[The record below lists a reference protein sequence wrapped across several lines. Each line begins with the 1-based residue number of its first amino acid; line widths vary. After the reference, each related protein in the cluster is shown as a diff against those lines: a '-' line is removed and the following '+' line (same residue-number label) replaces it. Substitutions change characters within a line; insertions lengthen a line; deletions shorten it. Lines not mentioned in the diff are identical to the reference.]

1 MFCKEFCLSIVIKN
15 TFFCKLFEFLKSYI
29 ISGSS
34 ERNITSMKRKFIS
47 HVKCEKQIKKVKNA
61 VEDLVEVCYLDTIK
75 SMVEAASFKECNGCN
90 CSYEERVDLFYKP
103 TLVKLMMCNDSVIKR
118 FNDAVEI
125 ADGTYCIDDVNNA
138 KKMLKCNVHRDK
150 FCNDNIVYFK
160 EKLLLFKH

>member
-1 MFCKEFCLSIVIKN
+1 
-15 TFFCKLFEFLKSYI
+15 
-29 ISGSS
+29 
-34 ERNITSMKRKFIS
+34 MKRKFIS
-47 HVKCEKQIKKVKNA
+47 HIVCEKKTKKAKNS
-61 VEDLVEVCYLDTIK
+61 VEDLVEVCYLNTIRA
-75 SMVEAASFKECNGCN
+75 MIEAASFKECNGCN

-118 FNDAVEI
+118 FNDAIETSVEN
-125 ADGTYCIDDVNNA
+125 TYCIDDVINA